1 MTTISTILATISI
14 IMPLIAIVFGLFI
27 YNLLKEMPKMIGD
40 KIKSERE
47 FSFNKTL
54 QIDQFYRKDGT
65 LQTIMMQWA
74 KYAMDPDFVEKS
86 MSTPKG
92 KKDLNELLQKTVG
105 YGSPRTIALV
115 SIMFQDLY
123 NNEAVDIEETDGFTE
138 NGLGTLTILAM
149 IFSSLKYD
157 FTGQKIDELE
167 IIKIKINDYVKY
179 EPLFK
184 ARINEVNQR
193 ISSR

>member
-27 YNLLKEMPKMIGD
+27 YNLLKEMPKMIGE

-47 FSFNKTL
+47 FTFNKSL

-74 KYAMDPDFVEKS
+74 KYAMDMDFIEKS
-86 MSTPKG
+86 FSSPRG
-92 KKDLNELLQKTVG
+92 KKDMNELLQKTVG

-123 NNEAVDIEETDGFTE
+123 KNESVNIEKTDASTESGLET
-138 NGLGTLTILAM
+138 LVILAM
-149 IFSSLKYD
+149 IFSSLKND

-167 IIKIKINDYVKY
+167 IIKIKINDYEQY

-184 ARINEVNQR
+184 ARIEEVNKR

>member
-27 YNLLKEMPKMIGD
+27 YNLLKEMPKMIGE

-47 FSFNKTL
+47 FTFNKSL

-74 KYAMDPDFVEKS
+74 KYAMDMDFVAKAL
-86 MSTPKG
+86 STDKG
-92 KKDLNELLQKTVG
+92 KRDMNELLQKTVG

-123 NNEAVDIEETDGFTE
+123 KNDSLNIDETDTSTE
-138 NGLGTLTILAM
+138 SGLDTLVILAM
-149 IFSSLKYD
+149 IFSSLKND
-157 FTGQKIDELE
+157 FTGQLIDELE
-167 IIKIKINDYVKY
+167 IIKIKINDYDEY
-179 EPLFK
+179 ETRFK
-184 ARINEVNQR
+184 ARIGEVNQR

>member
-27 YNLLKEMPKMIGD
+27 YNLLKEMPKMIGE

-47 FSFNKTL
+47 FTFNKSL

-74 KYAMDPDFVEKS
+74 KYAMDMDFIEKAFS
-86 MSTPKG
+86 SPRG
-92 KKDLNELLQKTVG
+92 KKDMNELLQKTVG

-123 NNEAVDIEETDGFTE
+123 KNESVNIEKTDASTESVLET
-138 NGLGTLTILAM
+138 LVILAM
-149 IFSSLKYD
+149 IFSSLKND

-167 IIKIKINDYVKY
+167 IIKIKINDYEQY

-184 ARINEVNQR
+184 ARIEEVNKR